1 MDAGARR
8 TSTGRRFGAFA
19 IKPAFSVIYVTRQRI
34 AEVPIRTLFARLKA
48 VKTPRH
54 ACNTRQENRES
65 DVGGNF

>member
-8 TSTGRRFGAFA
+8 TSTGRRFAAFA
-19 IKPAFSVIYVTRQRI
+19 VKPDFSVIYATRQRI

-54 ACNTRQENRES
+54 ACNTHQENRAAHVNG
-65 DVGGNF
+65 DL